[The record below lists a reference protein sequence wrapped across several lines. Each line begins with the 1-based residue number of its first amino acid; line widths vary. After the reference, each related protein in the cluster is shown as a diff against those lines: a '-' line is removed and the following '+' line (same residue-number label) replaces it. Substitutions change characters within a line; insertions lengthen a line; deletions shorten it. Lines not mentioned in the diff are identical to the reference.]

1 MSENEARNQVI
12 ELNEVI
18 ESKKDD
24 IALLKAEIKVAARK
38 IERILKSSPELA
50 AEFAPPAPAP
60 ALAEEEAPKKK
71 AK

>member
-1 MSENEARNQVI
+1 MSDNEARNQVT

-50 AEFAPPAPAP
+50 AEFAPPAPA
-60 ALAEEEAPKKK
+60 EEEAPKKK

>member
-1 MSENEARNQVI
+1 MSDNEARNQVI

-60 ALAEEEAPKKK
+60 AEEEAPKKK

>member
-1 MSENEARNQVI
+1 MSDNDARNQVI

-38 IERILKSSPELA
+38 IERILKSSPDLA
-50 AEFAPPAPAP
+50 AEFSPPAP
-60 ALAEEEAPKKK
+60 AEEEAPKKK